1 MNQTELAS
9 QLQRQEWIGPAAA
22 GVRGFGRQPRD
33 WLTRALLHL
42 VLLAGGGAVVL
53 PFLWTITTS
62 LKPLKMTYSPPYLIP
77 THFEWQNYVVA
88 WEAAPFPRFYLNTT
102 IMAVSIVIGQLT
114 LCSMAAYA
122 FARLEF
128 PGRDLVLNFMLGT
141 MMIPG
146 AVTLIPA
153 YVLMT
158 KLKLLDTY
166 WSLILPGIVS
176 SGAIFMLTQF
186 FKSIP
191 RDLEE
196 AALIDG
202 ASQLQ
207 IYKDVILP
215 LARPALLTVFIL
227 QFQGMWNAFMGPLLY
242 LSSPRMWVLNVALS
256 VFKQQYKAQWN
267 LTLVGAMFN
276 AIPVLLL
283 FFFFSKYYIEGV
295 SYAGVKG

>member
-1 MNQTELAS
+1 MTTIPRVTADVFGKEKPRKPISSYLSRPVLYALLIGIGIVLFTPFILAALGS
-9 QLQRQEWIGPAAA
+9 FKTDAEIIAWPPKFLPAK
-22 GVRGFGRQPRD
+22 
-33 WLTRALLHL
+33 WLTENWSKVWNTDLG
-42 VLLAGGGAVVL
+42 AGA
-53 PFLWTITTS
+53 T
-62 LKPLKMTYSPPYLIP
+62 
-77 THFEWQNYVVA
+77 
-88 WEAAPFPRFYLNTT
+88 FPRWLFNTAFL
-102 IMAVSIVIGQLT
+102 AVSIAVLEVIG
-114 LCSMAAYA
+114 CSMAAYA

-176 SGAIFMLTQF
+176 AGAIFMLTQF

-202 ASQLQ
+202 ASQLR